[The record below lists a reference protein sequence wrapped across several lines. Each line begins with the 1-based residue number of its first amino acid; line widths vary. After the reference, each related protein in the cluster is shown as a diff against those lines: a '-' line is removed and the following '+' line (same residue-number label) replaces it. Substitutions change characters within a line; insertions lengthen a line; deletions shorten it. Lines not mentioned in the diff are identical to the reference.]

1 MRLYKVVIL
10 VNVAL
15 ATGFLLGYHW
25 WSQENARLS
34 RELRAARQSA
44 PVPAP
49 GGGTWNARGI
59 YRGTVAEQN
68 VIIVTHEEIPGVMGA
83 MTMGFPLSDSKLS
96 RGLSPGDRITF
107 TLKADGNRLV
117 VVALRKEPSQ

>member
-34 RELRAARQSA
+34 RELQAARQTA
-44 PVPAP
+44 LVPAP
-49 GGGTWNARGI
+49 GGGTWTAKGI
-59 YRGTVAEQN
+59 YRGMVAEQN
-68 VIIVTHEEIPGVMGA
+68 LIIVTHEEIPRVMGA

-96 RGLSPGDRITF
+96 RGLKPGDRITF
-107 TLKADGNRLV
+107 TLKVDGDRLV